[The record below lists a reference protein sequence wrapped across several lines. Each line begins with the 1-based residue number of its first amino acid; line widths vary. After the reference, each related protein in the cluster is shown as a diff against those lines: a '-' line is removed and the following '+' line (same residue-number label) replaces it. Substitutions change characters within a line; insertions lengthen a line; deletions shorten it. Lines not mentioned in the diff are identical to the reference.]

1 MKVGEFIERMKGFED
16 FDIEFRF
23 KKSEFNDHWP
33 TLRVFT
39 TQIDDIGH
47 SDKVIC
53 LGGKEI

>member
-1 MKVGEFIERMKGFED
+1 MKVGKFIETWLQD

-23 KKSEFNDHWP
+23 FEYKDHWP